1 MCSLEDP
8 FFLYVCVWAHSRQEF
23 IYPWEFKDECMR
35 IRFFYRVYA
44 KKSFNIDAIMRSSKW
59 FNIFSSASSSGNI
72 SWIYFGNIYLGF
84 ISFNMGVIIEW
95 AQISGILLVVILLSF
110 QLKYHHYLQFDSLPI
125 VLEMTYFWLEFIFFR
140 SDYTFW
146 FVNIAFINM
155 SLLWFLFSQ
164 RKLVILLFGLQ
175 LLTHGELFRKSE
187 KLPMEDI
194 SSWWLLRICGLSKL

>member
-1 MCSLEDP
+1 MHMST
-8 FFLYVCVWAHSRQEF
+8 FKAKI
-23 IYPWEFKDECMR
+23 IYPWEFKDEC
-35 IRFFYRVYA
+35 I
-44 KKSFNIDAIMRSSKW
+44 NIDAIMRSSKW
-59 FNIFSSASSSGNI
+59 FNTFLSESSSGNI

-84 ISFNMGVIIEW
+84 ISFNMGVIVER

-125 VLEMTYFWLEFIFFR
+125 FLDMTYFWLEFSFFG

-146 FVNIAFINM
+146 FMNIAFINM

-187 KLPMEDI
+187 KLPMDDI
-194 SSWWLLRICGLSKL
+194 SSWWLFRICGLSKL